1 MPFRRSHGM
10 IYPTQEW
17 NSTSGRLYKRLG
29 TFFLVTDKL
38 SGKRNNFEPL
48 TFRFLRWITCIPICA
63 VKIDITVK
71 PSIWNYS
78 GMSCKQPPLM
88 LGLGG
93 HLRKVSLI
101 AI

>member
-38 SGKRNNFEPL
+38 SGKRNNFEPV
-48 TFRFLRWITCIPICA
+48 TFSGGLYGGLYAFLS
-63 VKIDITVK
+63 V
-71 PSIWNYS
+71 
-78 GMSCKQPPLM
+78 Q
-88 LGLGG
+88 
-93 HLRKVSLI
+93 
-101 AI
+101 